1 MKPSASL
8 RRFLCIA
15 SSSLLFISYAHA
27 ADVTWDITPGTIGA
41 GDNLIT
47 GGLGTWDITNG
58 NWTIDGGVNN
68 IAWVNGNNDTAIFGG
83 TAGTVTLGTGITVG
97 GLTFDTA
104 GYIVTGNTTTF
115 GTAGNITANADAT
128 ISSILAGAAITK
140 AGTGTL
146 VLSGNNTYT
155 NTTISAGTL
164 QIGAGG
170 TTGTLGSGTVLNNS
184 ALSFNRSDQITVANV
199 ISGSGTVTHN
209 GVGNLEITGNN
220 SYSGGTVINSGLLLL
235 RADLGADLGTG
246 TVTVGSSGGANLL
259 IWAPGAVT
267 LSNNFVLNGATGVAD
282 RAALNHDGGAGL
294 VTLTGTVT
302 LNATSDIGVGGG
314 SFNNMIISGVVSGA
328 AGAGLIVDE
337 KNSGGANFTLTLSG
351 ANTYT
356 GPTTLTGGTL
366 KAGVASVANVSGAF
380 GNNSAVT
387 LSNSAGVVLDIA
399 GFATQIGS
407 LTGGGALGGNVI
419 LGTAG
424 NARTLT
430 VGGDNTSPAAYAGV
444 ISQAGGLTKIGTGTQ
459 ILSGTNTYTGGTNVS
474 AGTLTFAGSSSG
486 TLGAITVSGGGTTE
500 LKIQAGSYTQG
511 AGGFF
516 VGSGNGAGI
525 VSQTGGAIAWNNN
538 GLQLLIGNGGFA
550 GTYNL
555 SGGSLTTL
563 TGLNSR
569 GVMLGVNTGS
579 NGTFNLSGTG
589 TLTVAGTSRLMIGR
603 SDAIQTNTTNLFSQ
617 TGGTATISDM
627 TMGGPN
633 AAAGGTGNT
642 ATLTLTGGTFT
653 ATAFSLLSAAN
664 NDVSTI
670 NIGGTAVVTLP
681 AFPTTRGTGT
691 TTTINFDG
699 GTLKNSVA
707 SATYMNAQAATTA
720 FIKVGGAQFD
730 TTNGNITI
738 TQNLLTHGS
747 SLNGGLIKIGTNTL
761 TLSGT
766 NTYTGATA
774 VNVGTLQAGAA
785 AGGQAFGNGSAV
797 TLANVSGAT
806 LSLNGFNQTIG
817 SLAGGG
823 VTGGNVTLGANAT
836 LTTGGN
842 NTSTSYEGVIS
853 GTGTSGL
860 TKTGS
865 GTQTLTGINTYTGA
879 TNITAGKLTI
889 NSTGTINTTSGISIG
904 AGEFNYNSSTA
915 LSQSVSF
922 SGTGGTLSGSSTIT
936 PAVNVTTGNILA
948 IGNSNEGVMNF
959 GSNLEIGGTYLFEIN
974 NTTNTAD
981 LGDVAGNLTL
991 GGILDLVQLGA
1002 YAIGDKFTLLSYDG
1016 TLTGLFKDFGGVT
1029 SISDDTNFDDGG
1041 GTWTL
1046 NYNDATAGLNGGV
1059 SASNTYVTITAIPEP
1074 SAALLVGL
1082 GLLCLLRR
1090 RRN

>member
-1 MKPSASL
+1 MKATLAL
-8 RRFLCIA
+8 RSFLLG
-15 SSSLLFISYAHA
+15 SSLLAAISMAHA
-27 ADVTWDITPGTIGA
+27 ANVTWDITPGTVGA
-41 GDNLIT
+41 GDSLIT
-47 GGLGTWDITNG
+47 GGIGAWNTTNG
-58 NWTIDGGVNN
+58 NWTTDAGVNN
-68 IAWVNGNNDTAIFGG
+68 IAWVNANNDTAIFGG
-83 TAGTVTLGTGITVG
+83 TAGTATLNTGITVG
-97 GLTFDTA
+97 GLTFNTA
-104 GYIVTGNTTTF
+104 DYIVTGNTLTF

-146 VLSGNNTYT
+146 VLSGNNSYT
-155 NTTISAGTL
+155 NTTISTGTL

-184 ALSFNRSDQITVANV
+184 ALSFNRSTQITVGNV

-209 GVGNLEITGNN
+209 GGGGAILEITGNN

-267 LSNNFVLNGATGVAD
+267 LSNNFVLNGATGVVD
-282 RAALNHDGGAGL
+282 RAALNHDGGGGL
-294 VTLTGTVT
+294 VTLTGTGT
-302 LNATSDIGVGGG
+302 LNATSDIGIGGG
-314 SFNNMIISGVVSGA
+314 SSNNMIISGVVSGA
-328 AGAGLIVDE
+328 AGAGLNVDE
-337 KNSGGANFTLTLSG
+337 KNQGGANFTLTLSG

-399 GFATQIGS
+399 GFNTQIGS
-407 LTGGGALGGNVI
+407 LTGGGASGGNVI

-474 AGTLTFAGSSSG
+474 GGTLTFAGSSSG

-525 VSQTGGAIAWNNN
+525 VSQTGGTVAWNNN

-569 GVMLGVNTGS
+569 GVMLGVNS
-579 NGTFNLSGTG
+579 NSNATFNLSGTG

-603 SDAIQTNTTNLFSQ
+603 SDATQINTTNLFSQ

-627 TMGGPN
+627 TMGGTSGG
-633 AAAGGTGNT
+633 AGSGNS

-681 AFPTTRGTGT
+681 AFPTARGTGT

-707 SATYMNAQAATTA
+707 SATYMNAQAATSA

-730 TTNGNITI
+730 TTNGSITI

-747 SLNGGLIKIGTNTL
+747 SLNGGLTKIGTNTL
-761 TLSGT
+761 TLSGA
-766 NTYTGATA
+766 NTYTG
-774 VNVGTLQAGAA
+774 GTTVSAG
-785 AGGQAFGNGSAV
+785 
-797 TLANVSGAT
+797 T
-806 LSLNGFNQTIG
+806 
-817 SLAGGG
+817 
-823 VTGGNVTLGANAT
+823 
-836 LTTGGN
+836 
-842 NTSTSYEGVIS
+842 
-853 GTGTSGL
+853 
-860 TKTGS
+860 
-865 GTQTLTGINTYTGA
+865 
-879 TNITAGKLTI
+879 
-889 NSTGTINTTSGISIG
+889 
-904 AGEFNYNSSTA
+904 
-915 LSQSVSF
+915 
-922 SGTGGTLSGSSTIT
+922 
-936 PAVNVTTGNILA
+936 
-948 IGNSNEGVMNF
+948 
-959 GSNLEIGGTYLFEIN
+959 
-974 NTTNTAD
+974 
-981 LGDVAGNLTL
+981 LTL
-991 GGILDLVQLGA
+991 GNASALGSAAASIIGGSLDLGGQTIANAVSVGA
-1002 YAIGDKFTLLSYDG
+1002 AG
-1016 TLTGLFKDFGGVT
+1016 TLTGSGSTGAATLAGSVTPGGSGSGLITMASASVAPTSAIALQLAATGTRGADYDALTVSDVLALDGTITVT
-1029 SISDDTNFDDGG
+1029 LNGLTPANGQSFDLIDSTGSIDVTNFTVATDLILPALGG
-1041 GTWTL
+1041 GLVWNTSAFVSTGVVSIVNSDPYATWAGAAVFDEDDNNDGVDNGLAWLLGAGSPTENATGRLPVVTQTGGNLELSFTCLKIAGRGTNLL
-1046 NYNDATAGLNGGV
+1046 NLQYSKDLGITDLWTSHEVSVPDTAGL
-1059 SASNTYVTITAIPEP
+1059 
-1074 SAALLVGL
+1074 VG
-1082 GLLCLLRR
+1082 
-1090 RRN
+1090 